1 MFCLAKH
8 KGEGLL
14 PFYRIIYRIVALRGV
29 ALVIL
34 GRCHEVTEEL
44 KDYMGLEA

>member
-1 MFCLAKH
+1 MFCKAKH

-34 GRCHEVTEEL
+34 GRCHEVTEGVE
-44 KDYMGLEA
+44 KIIH

>member
-1 MFCLAKH
+1 MDRVRPSP
-8 KGEGLL
+8 L
-14 PFYRIIYRIVALRGV
+14 PCPVALRGV